1 MRDNKKNKAKFYTD
15 QKSSTGKES
24 KWNRKGLNRRMPDPT
39 LMIVVIILVFTSLV
53 IVYSASSAR
62 AYELTGDSS
71 FFLFRQLMRVV
82 IGFVGLVFLSKLDYR
97 VFRFAGLPLLI
108 IAVIALVILLIPGV
122 TEPVKGAKRAFI
134 LMGQSFQPAEIAKFA
149 LILFMADSVTRR
161 GDDLKT
167 WPGFLRRI
175 FIIGIVSGLIVLQ
188 PDFST
193 GLIIGLIGVFILFIG
208 GTKPGYL
215 LISGIPLL
223 FVAYKVA
230 FAAEYRI
237 LRVRNWWTGVLHP
250 DQIGHQVNQSLIGL
264 GDGGMFGLGI
274 GMSHQ
279 KQFFLPEPFTDF
291 VFSILGEELGFIGTA
306 MTVVLF
312 IIIAYRGI
320 KIALNAP
327 DSFGFVLSGAITFA
341 IVTYGFINLMV
352 VTGLLPVSGL
362 PLPFLTYGGSSL
374 IFTMFMVGILLSI
387 SRSCTMESEKNIKRK
402 NSNG

>member
-1 MRDNKKNKAKFYTD
+1 M
-15 QKSSTGKES
+15 
-24 KWNRKGLNRRMPDPT
+24 WNRKGLNKRLPDPT

-71 FFLFRQLMRVV
+71 FFLFRQLMRVA
-82 IGFVGLVFLSKLDYR
+82 IGFVGLIFLSKLDYR

-108 IAVIALVILLIPGV
+108 VALIALVILLIPGV
-122 TEPVKGAKRAFI
+122 TEPIKGAKRAFM
-134 LMGQSFQPAEIAKFA
+134 LMGQSFQPSEIAKFA

-161 GDDLKT
+161 GEDLKT
-167 WPGFLRRI
+167 WPGFLRRML
-175 FIIGIVSGLIVLQ
+175 IIGMVCSLIILQ

-193 GLIIGLIGVFILFIG
+193 GLMIGLIGVFILFIG
-208 GTKPGYL
+208 GTKLGYL
-215 LISGIPLL
+215 FATGIPLI

-230 FAAEYRI
+230 FAAEYRVM
-237 LRVRNWWTGVLHP
+237 RVKTWWTGVLHP

-291 VFSILGEELGFIGTA
+291 VFSILGKELGFIGTA
-306 MTVVLF
+306 MTVILF
-312 IIIAYRGI
+312 AIIAYRGI
-320 KIALNAP
+320 KIAMRAP
-327 DSFGFVLSGAITFA
+327 DNFGFVLSGAITFA

-387 SRSCTMESEKNIKRK
+387 SRSCTMESEKNNNR
-402 NSNG
+402 NNTVG